1 MSLSEN
7 LAEPSASP
15 HSAAVQRL
23 VAGLAGA
30 ITLCALAW
38 AADLPRRVG
47 LNLYTEQF
55 LAVELA
61 FSLGMLYLQFRVRKD
76 AAQVVPWYD
85 AVAALVGFALGF
97 YLAVEYPAII
107 DQLSYRPPELVVM
120 GAILLVLTIEGVRR
134 IIGAP
139 LTIVAL
145 VFIAYCLFG
154 HHIPGKLAGRPIDL
168 SRLMVYLS
176 MDTNAML
183 GTPLIVGTTVVV
195 PFIFFGS
202 LLSLSGGSAYFTDI
216 AMALM
221 GRYRGGPAKIAVSA
235 SALFGMISGS
245 AVSNVAS
252 VGVITIPLMRQAG
265 YSARTAAAIEAVGS
279 TGGQLM
285 PPVMGAAAFL
295 MAEFLKIPYTDVVVA
310 AIIPSLLYYLAL
322 FFQADLTAA
331 RHGIARMAPERIPAA
346 RKVLRAGWHFPI
358 PFAVLIV
365 AMFSFNASPQAAA
378 LYASAVLI
386 VSGVAFGY
394 DGKRMRLSQVLT
406 ALKATGTAVV
416 DLILICAVAGVVIGA
431 LNVSGL
437 SFGLTLTLLE
447 VGGQSLAI
455 LLVISAIIGIILG
468 MGMPTVGVY
477 VLLATLAAPG
487 LVQLGVK
494 PIAAH
499 MFVMYFGMMSMI
511 TPPVALAAFTAA
523 SIAKTEPMRTGFEA
537 CKFGWSAFIV
547 PFLFVMSPTLLFEGS
562 PFYVIMDLVTAI
574 AGVWLVSVGLV
585 GHMVERVG
593 IAGRLAF
600 GTAGILLLIPAN
612 AVPHGIWAAIIGG
625 IAGVVLVA
633 WHMVV
638 ARRRLAVVRSP
649 A

>member
-1 MSLSEN
+1 MSLSEGVDET
-7 LAEPSASP
+7 AVEPQSP
-15 HSAAVQRL
+15 AVQRL
-23 VAGLAGA
+23 ATALGGA

-38 AADLPRRVG
+38 AADVPRRIGV
-47 LNLYTEQF
+47 NLFTEQF
-55 LAVELA
+55 LAIEVGLA
-61 FSLGMLYLQFRVRKD
+61 LAMLYLQFRIRKGLPP
-76 AAQVVPWYD
+76 AVPWYD
-85 AVAALVGFALGF
+85 WIAAALG
-97 YLAVEYPAII
+97 LAIGLYIAIDYPWII
-107 DQLSYRPPELVVM
+107 DQLSDRPPELIAV
-120 GAILLVLTIEGVRR
+120 GAVLLVLTIDGVRR
-134 IIGAP
+134 IIGIP
-139 LTIVAL
+139 LTVVAL
-145 VFIAYCLFG
+145 VFIAYCLWG
-154 HHIPGKLAGRPIDL
+154 HLIPGKLAGRPLDL

-176 MDTNAML
+176 MDTNALL

-195 PFIFFGS
+195 PFIFFGA
-202 LLSLSGGSAYFTDI
+202 LLTLSGGSAFFTDI

-265 YSARTAAAIEAVGS
+265 YAARTAAAIEAVGS

-295 MAEFLKIPYTDVVVA
+295 MAEFLKIPYTEVVVA

-331 RHGIARMAPERIPAA
+331 RHGIKRMEASRIPAV
-346 RKVLRAGWHFPI
+346 RKVMRAGWHFPV

-365 AMFSFNASPQAAA
+365 AMFWFNASPQAAA
-378 LYASAVLI
+378 LYAAAVLI
-386 VSGVAFGY
+386 VTGIAFGY
-394 DGKRMRLSQVLT
+394 DGKRMRPLQILT
-406 ALKATGTAVV
+406 ALKATGGAVV

-437 SFGLTLTLLE
+437 SFGLTLTLLDI
-447 VGGQSLAI
+447 GGQSLAV

-487 LVQLGVK
+487 LVQLGVE

-537 CKFGWSAFIV
+537 VKFGWSAFIV
-547 PFLFVMSPTLLFEGS
+547 PFLFVMSPTLLFEGD
-562 PFYVIMDLVTAI
+562 PLYVAIDLLTAI
-574 AGVWLVSVGLV
+574 AGVWVMSIALV
-585 GHMVERVG
+585 GYLLEPIRLL
-593 IAGRLAF
+593 GRLAF
-600 GTAGILLLIPAN
+600 GAAGLLLLLPAN
-612 AVPHGIWAAIIGG
+612 TVTHGFWLAVLGG
-625 IAGVVLVA
+625 IAGVALVGGHLMA
-633 WHMVV
+633 
-638 ARRRLAVVRSP
+638 ARKRQAAVRSP

>member
-1 MSLSEN
+1 MSLSEGVDET
-7 LAEPSASP
+7 AVAPQSP
-15 HSAAVQRL
+15 AVQRL
-23 VAGLAGA
+23 VHGLGGA

-55 LAVELA
+55 LAVEVGLA
-61 FSLGMLYLQFRVRKD
+61 LGMLYLQFRIRKG
-76 AAQVVPWYD
+76 AAPGVPWYD
-85 AVAALVGFALGF
+85 WVAAVLGMAIGF
-97 YLAVEYPAII
+97 YIAVDYPWII
-107 DQLSYRPPELVVM
+107 DQLSYRPPALIAI
-120 GAILLVLTIEGVRR
+120 GAVLLVLTIDGVRR
-134 IIGAP
+134 IIGIP

-145 VFIAYCLFG
+145 VFIAYCLWG
-154 HHIPGKLAGRPIDL
+154 HLIPGKLAGRPLDL

-176 MDTNAML
+176 MDTNALL

-195 PFIFFGS
+195 PFIFFGA
-202 LLSLSGGSAYFTDI
+202 LLTLSGGSAFFTDI

-265 YSARTAAAIEAVGS
+265 YAARTAAAIEAVGS

-331 RHGIARMAPERIPAA
+331 RHGIARMEASRIPAV
-346 RKVLRAGWHFPI
+346 RKVLLAGWHFPV
-358 PFAVLIV
+358 PFVVLIV

-378 LYASAVLI
+378 LYASGVLVVTGI
-386 VSGVAFGY
+386 AFGY
-394 DGKRMRLSQVLT
+394 DGKRMRPLQILT
-406 ALKATGTAVV
+406 ALKATGGAVV

-447 VGGQSLAI
+447 VGGESLIVLLI
-455 LLVISAIIGIILG
+455 LSALIGIILG

-487 LVQLGVK
+487 LVQLGVQ

-547 PFLFVMSPTLLFEGS
+547 PFLFVMSPTLLFQGQ
-562 PFYVIMDLVTAI
+562 PIVVAIDLITAI
-574 AGVWLVSVGLV
+574 AGVWVVSIALV
-585 GHMVERVG
+585 GYLVERIG
-593 IAGRLAF
+593 LLGRLAF
-600 GTAGILLLIPAN
+600 GAAGLLLLLPAN
-612 AVPHGIWAAIIGG
+612 TMRHGVWLAVIGG
-625 IAGVVLVA
+625 LAAVALVA
-633 WHMVV
+633 AHLIAARKRQAV
-638 ARRRLAVVRSP
+638 ARSP

>member
-1 MSLSEN
+1 
-7 LAEPSASP
+7 
-15 HSAAVQRL
+15 
-23 VAGLAGA
+23 
-30 ITLCALAW
+30 T
-38 AADLPRRVG
+38 
-47 LNLYTEQF
+47 
-55 LAVELA
+55 
-61 FSLGMLYLQFRVRKD
+61 
-76 AAQVVPWYD
+76 
-85 AVAALVGFALGF
+85 
-97 YLAVEYPAII
+97 I
-107 DQLSYRPPELVVM
+107 D
-120 GAILLVLTIEGVRR
+120 GVRR
-134 IIGAP
+134 IIGIP

-145 VFIAYCLFG
+145 VFIAYCLWG
-154 HHIPGKLAGRPIDL
+154 HLIPGKLAGRPLDL

-176 MDTNAML
+176 MDTNALL

-195 PFIFFGS
+195 PFIFFGA
-202 LLSLSGGSAYFTDI
+202 LLTLSGGSAFFTDI

-265 YSARTAAAIEAVGS
+265 YAARTAAAIEAVGS

-331 RHGIARMAPERIPAA
+331 RHGIARMEASRIPAV
-346 RKVLRAGWHFPI
+346 RRVLLAGWHFPI
-358 PFAVLIV
+358 PFVVLVV

-378 LYASAVLI
+378 LYASGVLI
-386 VSGVAFGY
+386 VTGIVFGY
-394 DGKRMRLSQVLT
+394 DGKRMRPLQILT
-406 ALKATGTAVV
+406 ALRATGGAVV

-447 VGGQSLAI
+447 VGGQSLAV
-455 LLVISAIIGIILG
+455 LLIISAVIGIILG

-547 PFLFVMSPTLLFEGS
+547 PFLFVMSPTLLFEGK
-562 PFYVIMDLVTAI
+562 PLVVAIDLITAI
-574 AGVWLVSVGLV
+574 AGVWVVSVALV
-585 GHMVERVG
+585 GYMAERIG
-593 IAGRLAF
+593 TLGRLAF
-600 GTAGILLLIPAN
+600 GAAGLLLLLPAN
-612 AVPHGIWAAIIGG
+612 TVPHGVWLAVIGG
-625 IAGVVLVA
+625 IASAALIA
-633 WHMVV
+633 WHLIA
-638 ARRRLAVVRSP
+638 ARKRHAVVRSP